1 MSDAPKGSGS
11 DDFAAGIEE
20 ITDDISDVSWLDIPV
35 LIVFAALFVIVAL
48 QFFTRYVLNDSMG
61 WTEEIAR
68 YFLIILGF
76 VGSITCVR
84 RQKHIFLEF
93 FFRYLSA
100 RVIKPIVVATEV
112 LVLGFFG
119 YAGVLG
125 IELAE
130 RTTSNMISIPLPKAI
145 IFYIVVVSCFLMAVF
160 SIINIVR
167 LLRQPADR
175 IAAERHKSAGA

>member
-1 MSDAPKGSGS
+1 MSEAPHRGVS
-11 DDFAAGIEE
+11 DDLAAGIEE
-20 ITDDISDVSWLDIPV
+20 VTDDISDVSWLDIPV
-35 LIVFAALFVIVAL
+35 LIVFVTLFAIVAL

-84 RQKHIFLEF
+84 RNKHIFLEF

-100 RVIKPIVVATEV
+100 KVIKPIVVVNEI

-125 IELAE
+125 IQLAE
-130 RTTSNMISIPLPKAI
+130 RTTSNMISVPLPKAI
-145 IFYIVVVSCFLMAVF
+145 IFYIVVVACFLMAVF
-160 SIINIVR
+160 SVVNVVR
-167 LLRQPADR
+167 LLRRPAQQV
-175 IAAERHKSAGA
+175 AAEKHRSAGI